1 MSFIRKNRGNEKSS
15 SQKQNT
21 KEKQCLKYK
30 QRNSLYKVGKAM
42 ARKIGE
48 KGDNYI
54 KGVNGEQF
62 KELQ

>member
-1 MSFIRKNRGNEKSS
+1 
-15 SQKQNT
+15 
-21 KEKQCLKYK
+21 
-30 QRNSLYKVGKAM
+30 M

-62 KELQ
+62 KELQWIPPNATNNTRQPTYRAALRSDAQSIAVHRENG